1 MEQFIKNI
9 LNGKKSKIDIVDQ
22 LYTRPTK
29 DENGDN
35 PTFPKIAPNY
45 SQQIDLLYLPND
57 NGKKY
62 CLVVVDQGSRYLG
75 AVALEDRTVHDVI
88 KALKELYKN
97 SKYLK
102 KPVNIISDR
111 GSEFLGSFDF
121 ELHKMGIEHHKLVKV
136 GRHRSVSLAERKNQT
151 IGKIISKILTQVQL
165 TTGNASSKWVSYLQI
180 IVESINNKIDEQNK
194 KVKPEKLEDVKPIT
208 SNPNHKIDILN
219 EGDEVRVS
227 LDNPIDVNGKS
238 LNGKFRTGD
247 IRWNPKIRTVKYM
260 YMKPNEPIMYFL
272 DGDHGDLKIETVGY
286 TRNQLQKV
294 STREKDIEIQTPLF
308 ENENNRHEIQK
319 ITDRGVNELEQ
330 IMYLVKFKG
339 IRKAIWMERSKLVQ
353 DLGKSYMDKLDKKFK
368 EVDQ

>member
-9 LNGKKSKIDIVDQ
+9 LDGKKSKTSLIDQ
-22 LYTRPTK
+22 LYRRPTK

-35 PTFPKIAPNY
+35 PTFPKIDPNY
-45 SQQIDLLYLPND
+45 LQQIDLLYLPND
-57 NGKKY
+57 NGMKY

-75 AVALEDRTVHDVI
+75 AIALEDRTVNDVI
-88 KALKELYKN
+88 KGLKGLYKS

-102 KPVNIISDR
+102 KPVNIVSDQ
-111 GSEFLGSFDF
+111 GSEFLGSFDS
-121 ELHKMGIEHHKLVKV
+121 ELHKMGINYHKIVKS

-165 TTGNASSKWVSYLQI
+165 TSGNASSKWVSYLPI
-180 IVESINNKIDEQNK
+180 IVDSINEKIDEQNK
-194 KVKPEKLEDVKPIT
+194 KIKPQKLEDVKPIT
-208 SNPNHKIDILN
+208 SNPDHKIDLLN
-219 EGDEVRVS
+219 EGDEVRVA

-272 DGDHGDLKIETVGY
+272 DGNHGNLKIETVGY

-294 STREKDIEIQTPLF
+294 STREKDIQIQQPLF
-308 ENENNRHEIQK
+308 ENENNRHEIQH
-319 ITDRGVNELEQ
+319 IRDRGVNELDQ

-339 IRKAIWMERSKLVQ
+339 IRKAVWMERSKLVQ